1 MDALKTRAAEI
12 SDLFS
17 DSETGLAHK
26 INNIIQKATKKTGVQ
41 NQRVLIELA
50 GIELT
55 SSYTQ
60 NNITKNIQAANK
72 RIDALQSRLIADEAR
87 LWKKFSAMETALQ
100 RLDVQG
106 SMLLQF
112 GSNK

>member
-1 MDALKTRAAEI
+1 LKTRAAEI

-41 NQRVLIELA
+41 NQRGTLIELA

-55 SSYTQ
+55 SSDTQ